1 MKAISTIDS
10 SYNSAEIVKKI
21 NFSLSK
27 KFKTKIKKVIN
38 PYGDGNATDKI
49 IKILEDKFNV

>member
-1 MKAISTIDS
+1 MFYNIVDS
-10 SYNSAEIVKKI
+10 GYEI
-21 NFSLSK
+21 NEDC
-27 KFKTKIKKVIN
+27 